1 MAGPRKF
8 LVVDEALAVT
18 RRTRIHL
25 EHAGIDRDHI
35 LEAFTGEGAL
45 ELYEEHHPEVVV
57 LALEL
62 PDATGH
68 RVAKEILG
76 QAPRARVVLCA
87 AASRGDPRVQEAVQN
102 GVHAV
107 LRKPLNASD
116 IRELLTMLEESP
128 GRTRIPPS
136 R

>member
-8 LVVDEALAVT
+8 LIVDEALAVT
-18 RRTRIHL
+18 RRTRVHL

-45 ELYEEHHPEVVV
+45 ELYEEHRPEVVV

-62 PDATGH
+62 PDAAGH

-87 AASRGDPRVQEAVQN
+87 ATGGDPRVQAAVQN

-116 IRELLTMLEESP
+116 IRELLALLEESP
-128 GRTRIPPS
+128 SRTRIPPP